1 MDQVL
6 TPREAAAVLRISER
20 TVTDRRWLARV
31 GLIPLKLGR
40 LLRFRGRDL
49 ERLISRNQRRRTSQ
63 IEHPFEG

>member
-6 TPREAAAVLRISER
+6 TPGEAAATLKVSKR

-40 LLRFRGRDL
+40 LLRFRSRDL
-49 ERLISRNQRRRTSQ
+49 ERLISGNQKHRS
-63 IEHPFEG
+63 

>member
-6 TPREAAAVLRISER
+6 TPREAAAALKVSER

-40 LLRFRGRDL
+40 LLRFRSRDL
-49 ERLISRNQRRRTSQ
+49 EKLISGNQRHRS
-63 IEHPFEG
+63 